1 MRRLSPPLQAS
12 VERVAK
18 QIAQEIVDEAR
29 RDGGTSRVA
38 DVVRRRLPM
47 ATKAAPRVAPVAA
60 TGRRAAALG
69 RAVTP
74 PAPQGGQA
82 VQLLLE
88 AQTLTCLE
96 DSREVGADEIALAAF
111 FVDLEDNVVLS
122 SDAVDLGEFRKSDV
136 KPLNL
141 GALAHTVRSN
151 QVFPRAYLGVLCLAE
166 RDRGGF
172 EDFLAEVLAALVAE
186 LDAPD
191 PVGKGQKIYNKG
203 LIVALVLA
211 GAGVA
216 TLPVEPLSVA
226 LMVASAISF
235 VITTIAALIAGA
247 VGDELFP
254 VVTETL
260 VLEAFGQPLVGGTV
274 DPFNVTFERSHAKYT
289 LAGQFRVQV

>member
-29 RDGGTSRVA
+29 REGGGSRVA
-38 DVVRRRLPM
+38 DVVRRRLPTV
-47 ATKAAPRVAPVAA
+47 ARAAPTAVPAVGRRVAGVL
-60 TGRRAAALG
+60 GRRA
-69 RAVTP
+69 TP
-74 PAPQGGQA
+74 PVPQGGQA

-111 FVDLEDNVVLS
+111 FVDLEDNVVLA

-151 QVFPRAYLGVLCLAE
+151 QTFPRAYLGVLCLAE

-191 PVGKGQKIYNKG
+191 PVGKGQKVYNKG

-216 TLPVEPLSVA
+216 TLPVEPLSLA
-226 LMVASAISF
+226 LMIASAISF
-235 VITTIAALIAGA
+235 VITAIAALVAGA

-260 VLEAFGQPLVGGTV
+260 VIEAFGQPLAGGTV